1 MINTEG
7 APLTH
12 CLCSSSIRLFLCSCC
27 STYVIEASDTSASS
41 PSASAAESV
50 SLSLQSNR
58 YLMSP
63 VLVYLAKVFKV
74 NWPSSFSSF
83 AVVVVPPGGG
93 GGGRPGGGRG
103 GGAGGAPGG
112 RAGATRG
119 TAPK

>member
-63 VLVYLAKVFKV
+63 EQVYLAKVFKV
-74 NWPSSFSSF
+74 NWPSSFASN
-83 AVVVVPPGGG
+83 AVAVVPPVGWLVVWYVM
-93 GGGRPGGGRG
+93 RREWMSCFLLFVLL
-103 GGAGGAPGG
+103 
-112 RAGATRG
+112 
-119 TAPK
+119 